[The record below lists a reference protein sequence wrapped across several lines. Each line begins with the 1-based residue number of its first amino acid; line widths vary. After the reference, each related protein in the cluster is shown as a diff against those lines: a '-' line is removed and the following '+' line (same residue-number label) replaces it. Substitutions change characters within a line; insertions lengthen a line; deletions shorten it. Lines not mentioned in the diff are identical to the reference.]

1 MKNVISMFD
10 VSTTLTILANSP
22 TITLGI
28 LCFYAIF
35 IERLRVELAAAVGG
49 LVVATILKENF
60 EQRFEQGFDPRKVT
74 AQLLLLAVYHYNI
87 HAGVVG
93 QCVFDYI
100 VLTPGKAKSKAILK
114 FFMLIFMS
122 LAQTVSGEVAA
133 CLFVVIVYA
142 IIHQFSK

>member
-1 MKNVISMFD
+1 MFD

-28 LCFYAIF
+28 ICLYAIF

-60 EQRFEQGFDPRKVT
+60 EQRFDPRKVT
-74 AQLLLLAVYHYNI
+74 AQLLLLATYHYNI
-87 HAGVVG
+87 YAGVVG

-142 IIHQFSK
+142 IIRHFSK

>member
-28 LCFYAIF
+28 LCLYAIF

-49 LVVATILKENF
+49 LVVATILKENL
-60 EQRFEQGFDPRKVT
+60 EQRFDPRKVT
-74 AQLLLLAVYHYNI
+74 AQLLLLATYHYNI
-87 HAGVVG
+87 YAGVVG

-142 IIHQFSK
+142 IIRHFSK